1 MNGAMRSARSAA
13 AVRVLVAVRFPGLP
27 HLSELE
33 FDAAWP
39 AEEMRRWLTLARLVL
54 GAEVPVCRPG
64 PADDPP
70 PAATPR
76 PGRPAPRLTPEPTAP
91 ETVPPGG
98 ELRRWRH
105 DAGLSQAQV
114 AAAAGLSR
122 SVVSAV
128 EGGRRDGQPRSASRS
143 RLARTLARLTVG
155 TGSGAGAPAGQGP
168 WQ

>member
-1 MNGAMRSARSAA
+1 MRVARSAA

-39 AEEMRRWLTLARLVL
+39 AEEARHWLTLARLVL
-54 GAEVPVCRPG
+54 EADGPVGQPGPASDSAPAVPPSPGRPG
-64 PADDPP
+64 P
-70 PAATPR
+70 
-76 PGRPAPRLTPEPTAP
+76 GPAPEP
-91 ETVPPGG
+91 VPPGR
-98 ELRRWRH
+98 ELRRWRQG
-105 DAGLSQAQV
+105 AGLSQAQV

-155 TGSGAGAPAGQGP
+155 PRGGAGAPADQRP
-168 WQ
+168 RQ

>member
-39 AEEMRRWLTLARLVL
+39 AEDMRRWLTLARLVL
-54 GAEVPVCRPG
+54 GAEGPVCRPG
-64 PADDPP
+64 PAGDPP

-76 PGRPAPRLTPEPTAP
+76 PGRPAPRLTPEPAAP

-114 AAAAGLSR
+114 AAG
-122 SVVSAV
+122 
-128 EGGRRDGQPRSASRS
+128 PASRAAS
-143 RLARTLARLTVG
+143 CRRWRAVAATV
-155 TGSGAGAPAGQGP
+155 SPAAPAAHASP
-168 WQ
+168 ARWPD